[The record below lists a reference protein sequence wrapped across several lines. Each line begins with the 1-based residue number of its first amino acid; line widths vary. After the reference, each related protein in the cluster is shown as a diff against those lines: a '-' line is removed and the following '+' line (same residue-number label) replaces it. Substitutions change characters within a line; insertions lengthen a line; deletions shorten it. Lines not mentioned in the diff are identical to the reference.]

1 MPAKTQDINKL
12 LDMSDNLYEAVMV
25 MAKRA
30 RQINEEFYQKKRD
43 HQILEELEGGFE
55 EEFLHTEPDEIEI
68 REPAENEDNPVTHSQ
83 DEFLEGR
90 LNFHYETLK
99 R

>member
-12 LDMSDNLYEAVMV
+12 LYISDNLYEAVMV

-55 EEFLHTEPDEIEI
+55 EEFLHVEPDEIEI
-68 REPAENEDNPVTHSQ
+68 REPAENEENPITHAQ
-83 DEFLEGR
+83 GEFLERR
-90 LNFHYETLK
+90 LNYHYETLK